1 MTNFVKTCNH
11 CCTKIDNLTVK
22 AGNITILED
31 VSLHVDC
38 GEVIAVVGPN
48 GAGKTTLLRAI
59 LGEVPFEGKIDF
71 QICGKPA
78 TRPRIGYVPQR
89 LELDAGSPIS
99 VADLV
104 AIVINSYPVWLG
116 IPARILKKVEDVL
129 EVFAAR
135 HLAHRRL
142 GELSGGEAQRVLLA
156 MAMTPKPDLLL
167 LDEAVSGVDIEG
179 LALFY
184 RIVDELRKKY
194 DITVILVTHDLSGVA
209 AFADRVVLLNK
220 VMIAQGRP
228 GDILSD
234 PKLMQAFKGQV
245 R

>member
-1 MTNFVKTCNH
+1 MTSFVKTCNH
-11 CCTKIDNLTVK
+11 CCTKIDNLTVRT
-22 AGNITILED
+22 ANITILKD

-59 LGEVPFEGKIDF
+59 LGEVPFDGRIDF
-71 QICGKPA
+71 QICGQLA
-78 TRPRIGYVPQR
+78 TRPKIGYVPQR
-89 LELDAGSPIS
+89 LEFDTASPIS

-104 AIVINSYPVWLG
+104 AIAINPYPVWLG
-116 IPARILKKVEDVL
+116 IPPRILKKVEDVL

-135 HLAHRRL
+135 HLLRRRL
-142 GELSGGEAQRVLLA
+142 GELSGGEIQRILLA

-167 LDEAVSGVDIEG
+167 LDEPVSGVDIEG
-179 LALFY
+179 LVLFY
-184 RIVDELRKKY
+184 RIVDDLRKKY

-220 VMIAQGRP
+220 TMIAQGRP
-228 GDILSD
+228 QDILGNAA
-234 PKLMQAFKGQV
+234 LMQTFKGQV
-245 R
+245 H